1 MREVTNLSQ
10 SAQIFEPQLVRS
22 ELLLNA
28 DRYVLERDIIRPLE
42 AGAGPLGLIMIDL
55 EQKKRDVCKIQAETL
70 IPKHSD
76 MLKNW
81 KTMEFTSMTQRSA
94 RSLTTSTFKSWRSVC

>member
-1 MREVTNLSQ
+1 MSEVTNLSQ

-28 DRYVLERDIIRPLE
+28 DRYVLERDIIRPFE
-42 AGAGPLGLIMIDL
+42 AGAGPLGLIMIDI

-76 MLKNW
+76 MLKN
-81 KTMEFTSMTQRSA
+81 
-94 RSLTTSTFKSWRSVC
+94 